1 MGAGLNMVT
10 DKHYEKVHYDNCT
23 IVLGERLVIMMM

>member
-10 DKHYEKVHYDNCT
+10 DKHYDKHYDNCT